1 MARRTLDTAVHDDGF
16 VLEIDRRGDVLGV
29 ECRALEAVPHELIP
43 VAVALIEHHVAYASF
58 VFAQDDRSVLCHVSV
73 HVVPTGQAATIT
85 GQYRYELPF
94 GLTRRELDVL
104 TLVALGISNAQIASR
119 LSLSARTITTHV
131 DHIMR
136 KMGVISRTATAV
148 IAVEN
153 GLLKVPFPADTDGFE
168 ALSLGRAL
176 RGDPVS
182 PAMPVR
188 QLVKKP
194 LMLGAAVPLHGTAAD
209 DGTEMVQSAQLAIDE
224 FNARGGIDGRLLSL
238 EVADIDIMD
247 PDSIRRGLCSLASR
261 DVNVLTSGYFAH
273 QDVAHEVAADWGIPY
288 LHAATLRSMEEW
300 VLGDPVRYGRIFQVC
315 PSDVNYAPRFV
326 EVMSGLRD
334 SGQWLPS
341 STRLVVVQNAFD
353 LTDLGL
359 VRGASIAERDGWQF
373 ELISFG
379 ADSGESWA
387 MIADRIRRS
396 EPAAVML
403 GHYFLGGTLAFLRS
417 FLAAPPD
424 TLIYALYA
432 PSLPGFR
439 TSLGTAA
446 EGIVWAT
453 TTGTYSDPLAR
464 AFAAR
469 YRRRFG
475 TAPGRSHAG
484 IAYDRVRV
492 AAQAWAQAADPRN
505 PDSVAAELRNVI
517 HRGVNGVYYLGGDT
531 QTARTYPSDE
541 ADPSLAQA
549 HLVFQIQDG
558 RQRIL
563 SPVPYADT
571 VFRPQP
577 WLTRTHRVESG

>member
-1 MARRTLDTAVHDDGF
+1 MAGRTLDTAVHEGF
-16 VLEIDRRGDVLGV
+16 LLEIDRRGDVLGV
-29 ECRALEAVPHELIP
+29 EYCALEAVPQGVIP
-43 VAVALIEHHVAYASF
+43 VAVALIDRHVAHASF
-58 VFAQDDRSVLCHVSV
+58 IFAEDERAVLCHVTV
-73 HVVPTGQAATIT
+73 HVALTGQAATVS

-104 TLVALGISNAQIASR
+104 TLVAVGISNAEIASR
-119 LSLSARTITTHV
+119 LSLSTRTVTTHV

-136 KMGVISRTATAV
+136 KMGVLSRTATAV

-153 GLLKVPFPADTDGFE
+153 GLLRVPFPADTDGFE
-168 ALSLGRAL
+168 ALHLGRAL

-182 PAMPVR
+182 PILPPR
-188 QLVKKP
+188 RLVKKP
-194 LMLGAAVPLHGTAAD
+194 LVLGAAVPLHGIASD

-238 EVADIDIMD
+238 EIADIDILD
-247 PDSIRRGLCSLASR
+247 PGSIRRGLSGLASR
-261 DVNVLTSGYFAH
+261 NVDVLTSGYFAH
-273 QDVAHEVAADWGIPY
+273 QDVAHEVVADWGIPY
-288 LHAATLRSMEEW
+288 LHAATMRSMEER

-326 EVMSGLRD
+326 EVMSELRD
-334 SGQWLPS
+334 RGQWLPS
-341 STRLVVVQNAFD
+341 SRRLVVVQNAFG

-359 VRGASIAERDGWQF
+359 ARGASIADRDGWQLD
-373 ELISFG
+373 LISLDTG
-379 ADSGESWA
+379 SGGSWA
-387 MIADRIRRS
+387 IVADRIRRG

-403 GHYFLGGTLAFLRS
+403 GHYFLGGTVAFLRS
-417 FLAAPPD
+417 FLAAPSD

-464 AFAAR
+464 AFATR
-469 YRRRFG
+469 YRKRFG
-475 TAPGRSHAG
+475 SAPGRSHAG

-492 AAQAWAQAADPRN
+492 AAQAWAQAADPRK
-505 PDSVAAELRNVI
+505 PDSVAEELRNVI

-549 HLVFQIQDG
+549 HLVFQIQEG

-563 SPVPYADT
+563 SPTPYADT

-577 WLTRTHRVESG
+577 WLTRTHHVETR

>member
-1 MARRTLDTAVHDDGF
+1 MAGRRLDTAVHDDGF
-16 VLEIDRRGDVLGV
+16 VLEIDRRGDVLDV
-29 ECRALEAVPHELIP
+29 EYCALEVVPQGLIQ
-43 VAVALIEHHVAYASF
+43 VAVALIEQHVAHASF
-58 VFAQDDRSVLCHVSV
+58 VFAEDDRSVLCHVSV
-73 HVVPTGQAATIT
+73 HVAPTGQAATVT

-104 TLVALGISNAQIASR
+104 TLVAVGISNADIASR
-119 LSLSARTITTHV
+119 LSLSARTVTTHV

-136 KMGVISRTATAV
+136 KMGVLSRTATAV

-168 ALSLGRAL
+168 VLHLGRAL

-182 PAMPVR
+182 PAMPLR
-188 QLVKKP
+188 RLVKKP
-194 LMLGAAVPLHGTAAD
+194 LVLGAAVPLHGTASD

-247 PDSIRRGLCSLASR
+247 PVSIRRGLSGLASR
-261 DVNVLTSGYFAH
+261 DVDVLTSGYFAH
-273 QDVAHEVAADWGIPY
+273 QDVAHEVVADWGIPY
-288 LHAATLRSMEEW
+288 LHAATMRSMEER

-315 PSDVNYAPRFV
+315 PSDANYTPRFV
-326 EVMSGLRD
+326 EVMSRLRD
-334 SGQWLPS
+334 RGQWLPS
-341 STRLVVVQNAFD
+341 SRRLVVVQNAFG

-359 VRGASIAERDGWQF
+359 ARGASIAERDGWQL
-373 ELISFG
+373 ELIGFG
-379 ADSGESWA
+379 SGESWA
-387 MIADRIRRS
+387 KVADRIRRS

-403 GHYFLGGTLAFLRS
+403 GHYFLGGTVDFLRS
-417 FLAAPPD
+417 FLAAPSD

-439 TSLGTAA
+439 KSLGTAA

-469 YRRRFG
+469 YRKRFG
-475 TAPGRSHAG
+475 STPGRSHAG

-577 WLTRTHRVESG
+577 WLTRTHRAEAG

>member
-1 MARRTLDTAVHDDGF
+1 MAGRALGTAVHDGGF
-16 VLEIDRRGDVLGV
+16 VLEIDRRGDVLSV
-29 ECRALEAVPHELIP
+29 EHLPLDAVPQGLIS
-43 VAVALIEHHVAYASF
+43 VAVALMKHHVAHASF
-58 VFAQDDRSVLCHVSV
+58 VFAEGERSVLCHITVRV
-73 HVVPTGQAATIT
+73 APTGQAATIT
-85 GQYRYELPF
+85 GQRRYELPF

-104 TLVALGISNAQIASR
+104 TLVAVGISNAEIASR
-119 LSLSARTITTHV
+119 LSLSARTVTTHV

-136 KMGVISRTATAV
+136 KMGVLSRTATAV

-153 GLLKVPFPADTDGFE
+153 GLLKVPFPAGTDGFE
-168 ALSLGRAL
+168 VLRIGRAL

-182 PAMPVR
+182 LVLPR
-188 QLVKKP
+188 LVKKP
-194 LMLGAAVPLHGTAAD
+194 FVLGAAVPLHGTAAD
-209 DGTEMVQSAQLAIDE
+209 DGTEMVQAAQLAIDE

-238 EVADIDIMD
+238 KVADIDIMD
-247 PDSIRRGLCSLASR
+247 PGSIRRGLSGLASR
-261 DVNVLTSGYFAH
+261 EVDVLTSGYFAH
-273 QDVAHEVAADWGIPY
+273 QDVAHEVVADLGIPY
-288 LHAATLRSMEEW
+288 LHAATLHSMEER

-315 PSDVNYAPRFV
+315 PSDVNYAPHFV
-326 EVMSGLRD
+326 EIMSELRD
-334 SGQWLPS
+334 RGQWLPS
-341 STRLVVVQNAFD
+341 SRQLVVVQNAFE
-353 LTDLGL
+353 LTDFGL
-359 VRGASIAERDGWQF
+359 AQAASIAERDNWQF
-373 ELISFG
+373 GLIG
-379 ADSGESWA
+379 LDADTSGSWA
-387 MIADRIRRS
+387 MVADQIRCT

-403 GHYFLGGTLAFLRS
+403 GHYFLDGTVAFLRS
-417 FLAAPPD
+417 FLAAPSD

-439 TSLGTAA
+439 TSLGAAA

-469 YRRRFG
+469 YRSRFG
-475 TAPGRSHAG
+475 STPGRSHAG

-492 AAQAWAQAADPRN
+492 AAQAWAQAADPRD

-531 QTARTYPSDE
+531 QTARAYPSAE

-563 SPVPYADT
+563 SPAPYADAA
-571 VFRPQP
+571 FRPQP
-577 WLTRTHRVESG
+577 WLSRSRRIKTR